1 MALLLNISQTD
12 VGAAFD
18 AAYARVAHAVIENDF
33 DQAPRVDAV
42 VEFYANQQART
53 IMATPV
59 HRMNVSMGMPSG
71 DFMPGLYT
79 ALKATPGFEGAVDC

>member
-18 AAYARVAHAVIENDF
+18 AAYARVAHAVVENDF
-33 DQAPRVDAV
+33 DQPPHVDAV
-42 VEFYANQQART
+42 VEFYANEQART
-53 IMATPV
+53 NTAKPV
-59 HRMNVSMGMPSG
+59 HRMNVNMEMPSG
-71 DFMPGLYT
+71 DFMQGVYT